1 MEIYSCF
8 NPGLAITID
17 WNRLSLILI
26 PAWPETI
33 DQCAELSSRFNDP
46 TAPLFLFLSLGW
58 LSLLRGKK
66 EEGKKRRGW
75 LLHPK
80 AEVTRGV
87 GLRHASTR
95 RPGARPLQ

>member
-46 TAPLFLFLSLGW
+46 TGPLFLFLSPRLAFSAERKEG
-58 LSLLRGKK
+58 RKEKKK
-66 EEGKKRRGW
+66 EEVGYYI
-75 LLHPK
+75 PK
-80 AEVTRGV
+80 
-87 GLRHASTR
+87 
-95 RPGARPLQ
+95 QK

>member
-8 NPGLAITID
+8 NPGFAITID

-46 TAPLFLFLSLGW
+46 TGPLFLFLSPGC

-66 EEGKKRRGW
+66 EGKKKKR
-75 LLHPK
+75 L
-80 AEVTRGV
+80 VIT
-87 GLRHASTR
+87 SQSSSDTR
-95 RPGARPLQ
+95 R

>member
-8 NPGLAITID
+8 NLGLAITID

-46 TAPLFLFLSLGW
+46 TGPLFLFLSPGR
-58 LSLLRGKK
+58 LSLPRGKK
-66 EEGKKRRGW
+66 KKKKKEEVGYYI
-75 LLHPK
+75 PK
-80 AEVTRGV
+80 
-87 GLRHASTR
+87 
-95 RPGARPLQ
+95 QK